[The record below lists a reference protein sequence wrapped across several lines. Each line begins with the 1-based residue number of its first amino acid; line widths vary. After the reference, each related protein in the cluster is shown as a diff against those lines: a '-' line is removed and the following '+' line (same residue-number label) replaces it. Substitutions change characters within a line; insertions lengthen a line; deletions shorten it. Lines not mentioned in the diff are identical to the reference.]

1 MNEKFIL
8 RCQIRIPLLHYK
20 GGLPSFTVAVQID
33 RIDPCYGERRRAMH
47 TKMSVK
53 SVSAI
58 GILVAMEVILAR
70 FSIHTWNLKLGFS
83 FVPIVV
89 AAIFYGSITAGLVAA
104 IGDIV
109 SAILFPVG
117 AYFPG
122 FTLTA
127 FLTGAVFGWMF
138 RKKVTVWN
146 VILSVIV
153 VQWLISQCLNT
164 YWISFLYGSPYW
176 PLFMT
181 RVYQTAVMSA
191 VQVAGIWMI
200 AKKLVPILKKF
211 EG

>member
-1 MNEKFIL
+1 
-8 RCQIRIPLLHYK
+8 
-20 GGLPSFTVAVQID
+20 
-33 RIDPCYGERRRAMH
+33 MH